1 MSKEAKAE
9 HMLDEAKRLVSGSR
23 NEDYGPPDVDMA
35 KVAGMMNHLF
45 GWDVKP
51 SQVPMIM
58 ILIKLARESHS
69 SKHDNAVDIAGW
81 AWCMDECAY
90 AEEINAPWE
99 EPDWSDF
106 DLDDTVELTPEGEAA
121 LAEGESHYVILGRN
135 TVIQEGDQWRVRD
148 SGSDWKP
155 TICAGEFQDNHSYL
169 EYRRKIF

>member
-1 MSKEAKAE
+1 MSNEAKAE

-23 NEDYGPPDVDMA
+23 NDDYGPPDVDMA

-81 AWCMDECAY
+81 AWCMDECVKSKEPEGFPFPWMDEVDSLAMEALA
-90 AEEINAPWE
+90 AECGHLYEPL
-99 EPDWSDF
+99 EPDELIQKGDEWRIIDSSD
-106 DLDDTVELTPEGEAA
+106 A
-121 LAEGESHYVILGRN
+121 
-135 TVIQEGDQWRVRD
+135 
-148 SGSDWKP
+148 WKP
-155 TICAGEFQDNHSYL
+155 TINHGLKHTNHDYL
-169 EYRRKIF
+169 EYRRKIS